1 MAFGVD
7 VNSKN
12 AVMTQEQFIAVNCF
26 LRYGTMPKQM
36 IIETWLKILD
46 PQGYGKISKESYIDF
61 FEKLARG
68 RLTMINTIVSSS
80 FA

>member
-1 MAFGVD
+1 
-7 VNSKN
+7 
-12 AVMTQEQFIAVNCF
+12 
-26 LRYGTMPKQM
+26 M

-46 PQGYGKISKESYIDF
+46 PYGYGKVPRDSYIDF

-80 FA
+80 FAQ